1 LPVAATVL
9 VVDDHASFRSFARR
23 LLQAAGFSVVDEA
36 GDAASALA
44 AVRELRPEVV
54 LLDVLLPD
62 MTGFELAE
70 VLAADPDGP
79 IVVLTS
85 SRSAS
90 DLRGSLERSSARGF
104 IAKSDLTIVALTAL
118 VNEAA

>member
-1 LPVAATVL
+1 VAASVL
-9 VVDDHASFRSFARR
+9 VVDDHASFRRFARR
-23 LLQAAGFSVVDEA
+23 LLQAAGCSVVAEA
-36 GDAASALA
+36 EDGASALV
-44 AVRELRPEVV
+44 AVRTLRPDVV

-70 VLAADPDGP
+70 QLAADPAGP

-90 DLRGSLERSSARGF
+90 DYRAALARSSARAF
-104 IAKSDLTIVALTAL
+104 IAKRELTVAGLAAL
-118 VNEAA
+118 MDGGR